1 MVIYTIN
8 GLNNLPLKK
17 KVRLTEKCFALP
29 YLATHTHTSRPPFYW
44 RNIDFRKAV
53 PEGFGGGEA
62 GGE

>member
-29 YLATHTHTSRPPFYW
+29 YLATHTHTSRPPF
-44 RNIDFRKAV
+44 
-53 PEGFGGGEA
+53 
-62 GGE
+62 